1 MSKAEG
7 IQSWEQSDFPIL
19 CDSCL
24 GTNPAIRMTKERF
37 GQECKVCLK
46 PFTVFRWCPGSGCR
60 YRKTEI
66 CQACAK
72 LKNVCQ
78 SCMFDLEYGLPVG
91 VRDAVLQVKQKVP
104 QLEVNR
110 EYFNALNASRLSKG
124 DVGLIKYENV
134 DPASKL
140 VLEEL
145 SKKLNGPKSADLE
158 LEAVTEPVKKRNLPP
173 VCSFYAKGSC
183 SRGEYCPYR
192 HELSAERPPN
202 LKSYRDRY
210 YGQEDPLAEKLLEK
224 LPEIQT
230 MNNATQLAPPE
241 KEAKAFCIAGIKT
254 GVDEASLRS
263 YFEKHGSLKKVV
275 ITGSTA
281 LVEYSNRAMAETAAE
296 SCVGMVDIEGIPL
309 KVSWAK
315 VKSKNSPAVS
325 RPAVL
330 PARRGSRKRPSPDG
344 DNAEKK

>member
-1 MSKAEG
+1 
-7 IQSWEQSDFPIL
+7 
-19 CDSCL
+19 
-24 GTNPAIRMTKERF
+24 MTKERF

-110 EYFNALNASRLSKG
+110 EYFNALNASRLGKG
-124 DVGLIKYENV
+124 DVGLIKYENA

-145 SKKLNGPKSADLE
+145 SKKLNGPKSGDIE
-158 LEAVTEPVKKRNLPP
+158 LEAVTEPVRKRNLPP

-210 YGQEDPLAEKLLEK
+210 YGQEDPLAEKLLER

-230 MNNATQLAPPE
+230 MTNSSKLAPTD
-241 KEAKAFCIAGIKT
+241 KSVAAFCIAGIKET
-254 GVDEASLRS
+254 INEDRLRT
-263 YFEKHGSLKKVV
+263 YFGEHGTIKKVT

-281 LVEYSNRAMAETAAE
+281 FVEYSNRALAEKAAETIL
-296 SCVGMVDIEGIPL
+296 GMIEIDQVPL

-315 VKSKNSPAVS
+315 VKPKAKPAAKLDDTSHKRSPTPPLDTTKQS
-325 RPAVL
+325 
-330 PARRGSRKRPSPDG
+330 
-344 DNAEKK
+344 